1 MKLYDVSMPIDE
13 NMPVFKD
20 EFSRR
25 PNLIP
30 VKSLKKDAVV
40 INKILLDLHSGT
52 HIDAPSH
59 YFEGGKSIDQLSM
72 TKEVSVC
79 RVLDLTEVKEVIDA
93 AKLEKFHIKEGEFIL
108 LKTKN
113 SYDDHF
119 NPDFVYLDESAADY
133 LVSLNIKGVGI
144 DAFTI
149 ERNQPD
155 HPTHKKLLEKEILI
169 IEGLRLANVM
179 QGEYHM
185 VALPIN
191 IVGAEAAPTRVL
203 LVEGLK

>member
-13 NMPVFKD
+13 KMPVFKD
-20 EFSRR
+20 DFSRR

-30 VKSLKKDAVV
+30 VKSLKKDEVV
-40 INKILLDLHSGT
+40 IHKILLDLHSGT

-72 TKEVSVC
+72 TKEVTLC
-79 RVLDLTEVKEVIDA
+79 RVIDLTDIEAVITQ
-93 AKLEKFHIKEGEFIL
+93 KSLERYHIKEGEFIL
-108 LKTKN
+108 FKTKN
-113 SYDDHF
+113 SYEMCF
-119 NPDFVYLDESAADY
+119 NPNFVYLDESGANY
-133 LVSLNIKGVGI
+133 LATLNIKGVGI
-144 DAFTI
+144 DALTI
-149 ERNQPD
+149 ERNQPE
-155 HPTHKKLLEKEILI
+155 HPTHKRLLEKEILI

-179 QGEYHM
+179 PGEYHM